1 MLSIYSKLNV
11 FPRGDA
17 LVFTERKRVS
27 EKEKK
32 AEKESKRESERE
44 TSVQTHVRVTHWLT
58 VGFNKEIRDIVYLEH
73 M

>member
-44 TSVQTHVRVTHWLT
+44 TSVQTHVRVTH
-58 VGFNKEIRDIVYLEH
+58 
-73 M
+73 